1 MLEATSDIC
10 STKSAYKMPAIE
22 EAARNPPSN
31 IPMQVLQILRHVWAD
46 KTIQPRVKTFVWRF
60 LRLALG
66 IARGIRRIIWT
77 IDENCSR
84 CGRPE
89 DDKHLFFDCSFAR
102 AVWFASPIGLRA
114 DALPQAGH
122 GLHFQIAA
130 ILQQGPSQAT
140 TGIIFSIVAL
150 FVSLIIR
157 TFQLVFSARTVFSLT
172 TNQPEQCFDLFFQ

>member
-114 DALPQAGH
+114 DALPKKAMDCILRLPPYCSKGH
-122 GLHFQIAA
+122 LKLLQVLFSPSCGVYGKLVMTTDLIA
-130 ILQQGPSQAT
+130 
-140 TGIIFSIVAL
+140 
-150 FVSLIIR
+150 
-157 TFQLVFSARTVFSLT
+157 
-172 TNQPEQCFDLFFQ
+172 